1 MVPRRRRS
9 IFLVSASLVCRKPRK
24 QIMSTKFTKAL
35 VAALVLSGISLSV
48 ASTAS
53 AAPWSYQGGY
63 MHARHDPTNTN
74 GF

>member
-1 MVPRRRRS
+1 
-9 IFLVSASLVCRKPRK
+9 
-24 QIMSTKFTKAL
+24 MSTRFMKAL

-53 AAPWSYQGGY
+53 AAPWSYKDAY
-63 MHARHDPTNTN
+63 MHARHDPANTN